1 MDGSRMKQ
9 ELDNT
14 NNELLKKLQELD
26 SDIIF
31 SKGWHS
37 LSHLGHSVTHCMFS
51 SAFLFIFFISGSEFV
66 SEENC
71 IFVGMVTED
80 IDVSELVNTI
90 VSLGKEIEES
100 GRVIV
105 AFLLQDT

>member
-1 MDGSRMKQ
+1 M
-9 ELDNT
+9 
-14 NNELLKKLQELD
+14 
-26 SDIIF
+26 
-31 SKGWHS
+31 
-37 LSHLGHSVTHCMFS
+37 
-51 SAFLFIFFISGSEFV
+51 

-80 IDVSELVNTI
+80 TDVSELLNTI

-105 AFLLQDT
+105 VFLLQDT